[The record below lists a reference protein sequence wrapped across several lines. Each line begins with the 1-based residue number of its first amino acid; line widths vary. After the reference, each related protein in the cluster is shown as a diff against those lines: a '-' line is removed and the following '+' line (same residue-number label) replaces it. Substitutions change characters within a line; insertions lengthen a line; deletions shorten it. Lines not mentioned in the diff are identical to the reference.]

1 MPTLEKQL
9 ELEEYMVNRGVER
22 FRDQQEKAKE
32 SRAHESSAG
41 STLLRSYVLGFS
53 DYLQSYIDGALPGR
67 RRSKYSKLMET
78 VDTDKVAMFALRF
91 VIGAVFAVPSY
102 TMQKVCEQVGGAIE
116 DELRFSRFQSEHQ
129 QYYDA
134 LIRDFERKNTTSYSH
149 QRRVLAAKSQDKG
162 MEWREWTP
170 QERAGVGQVVVNLLN
185 ECCDLVEK
193 VEGRNKKGRR
203 VLNVVPTKQCME
215 WIERHEGFAE
225 LAHPERLPCIIEP
238 AEWTGPECGGYFS
251 AQMRER
257 TPLVNAIQNRK
268 RRHGLMEE
276 AEMSR
281 VYKAVNAA
289 QKTPW
294 VVNDRVFAVMK
305 EVWQKGLGC
314 GLPRSQPYDI
324 PACPL
329 RPEDDAKLLV
339 EGSPEQLAF
348 QEWKGMAREMY
359 TKEEERKAK
368 SRAVVR
374 TIRLATMMQQ
384 IGQFWFVYQLD
395 FRGRMYATVSGL
407 SPQGNDF
414 SKGML
419 MFARGKALGNKDGED
434 WFKINGANKYGYD
447 KASYAER
454 VLWVDA
460 QSEKWCAIADDP
472 IRHRALW
479 SGADKPFQFLGWC
492 FEYADYLR
500 CVREGDGASFV
511 SHLPVG
517 LDGSCNGLQHFSAM
531 LRDQVGGAAVNLR
544 PTDAPADI
552 YQAVGDVCTAKLRAR
567 AEAGEGAAINWLR
580 LLPDGK
586 VPRSLAK
593 KPVMTLPYGSTQ
605 QACTQS
611 IYSFALE
618 KEMAFDKNTMFRH
631 SIYLSP
637 ILWES
642 IGEVVIAARA
652 AMDWIQKCAG
662 IIAKTGNPLLYTSP
676 LGFPVLQANYKKTEY
691 KITTQIGG
699 RMQLRYSNDT
709 IRLDSL
715 RMRNGSSPN
724 LVHHVDATHM
734 MMAVLAS
741 QGVGIEDFAL
751 IHDDFGTHAADTAT
765 FQRLIQETFV
775 TLHRD
780 HDILGEFKRVHEERL
795 GIELPD
801 LPDTGDLDITE
812 VLNAMYFFG

>member
-41 STLLRSYVLGFS
+41 STLMRSYVLGFS
-53 DYLQSYIDGALPGR
+53 DYLQSYIDGKQPGR

-78 VDTDKVAMFALRF
+78 VDTDKVAMFTLRF
-91 VIGAVFAVPSY
+91 VIGAIFQAKAPALQSICH
-102 TMQKVCEQVGGAIE
+102 QIGGAIE
-116 DELRFSRFQSEHQ
+116 DELRFSLFQSEHKE
-129 QYYDA
+129 YYDA
-134 LIRDFERKNTTSYSH
+134 LIRDFERKNTSSYSH

-162 MEWREWTP
+162 IEWREWSF
-170 QERAGVGQVVVNLLN
+170 EEKAGLGQVVISLLN

-193 VEGRNKKGRR
+193 VSQRNSRGQRI
-203 VLNVVPTKQCME
+203 VAIVPTAQCID

-238 AEWTGPECGGYFS
+238 AEWTGPDCGGYYS

-257 TPLVNAIQNRK
+257 TPLVNSRSNRNL
-268 RRHGLMEE
+268 RHKLMEE
-276 AEMSR
+276 AEMSQ

-294 VVNDRVFAVMK
+294 VVNDRVFEVMK
-305 EVWQKGLGC
+305 EVWKQGLGC
-314 GLPRSQPYDI
+314 GLPRSQPYVV
-324 PACPL
+324 PTCPL
-329 RPEDDAKLLV
+329 SPEQNAKELP
-339 EGSPEQLAF
+339 EGSKEQLAF

-368 SRAVVR
+368 SRAVIR

-419 MFARGKALGNKDGED
+419 MFARGKALGSKDGED

-447 KASYAER
+447 KASYPER
-454 VLWVDA
+454 IRWVDA
-460 QSEKWCAIADDP
+460 QSEKWCAVADDP

-479 SGADKPFQFLGWC
+479 SAADKPFQFLGWC
-492 FEYADYLR
+492 FEYADYIR

-586 VPRSLAK
+586 VPRGLAK

-611 IYSFALE
+611 IYSFAIE
-618 KEMAFDKNTMFRH
+618 KGMAFDKNTAFRH

-662 IIAKTGNPLLYTSP
+662 VVAKSGNPLLYTSP
-676 LGFPVLQANYKKTEY
+676 LGFPVLQANQKRGLRRIE
-691 KITTQIGG
+691 TQIGG
-699 RMQLRYSNDT
+699 RMSLQYTPD
-709 IRLDSL
+709 IPAVDSH

-741 QGVGIEDFAL
+741 MGVGIEDFAL

-765 FQRLIQETFV
+765 FQRMIQETFV
-775 TLHRD
+775 TLHKD
-780 HDILGEFKRVHEERL
+780 HNVLAEFKRVHEERL

-801 LPDTGDLDITE
+801 MPDTGDLDINE
-812 VLNAMYFFG
+812 VLDAMYFFG